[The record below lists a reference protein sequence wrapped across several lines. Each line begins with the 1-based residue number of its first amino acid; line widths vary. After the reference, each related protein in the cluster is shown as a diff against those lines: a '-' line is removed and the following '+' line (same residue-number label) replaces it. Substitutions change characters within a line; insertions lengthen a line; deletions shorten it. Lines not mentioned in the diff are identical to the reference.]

1 MVLQEAAQRAG
12 VGTAAPLAGRPTRM
26 AVAAALRH
34 GVVPSTGCIGNRV
47 YTDLDD
53 DELYVAM
60 AGASLERITRQ
71 LPTIAEANAT
81 LAAYHRERRQA
92 PATE

>member
-1 MVLQEAAQRAG
+1 MEDARPGGPADVDQERS
-12 VGTAAPLAGRPTRM
+12 AAPACARSAPRRYDPEGPRRSD
-26 AVAAALRH
+26 ALR
-34 GVVPSTGCIGNRV
+34 RV

-60 AGASLERITRQ
+60 AGAGLERITRQ
-71 LPTIAEANAT
+71 LPTIAEANAK

-92 PATE
+92 LATQ